1 MNRSMNKLKSGLIA
15 ALVLLALLFVTF
27 GFARPW
33 AARAET
39 AAQTTSLS
47 EMLSGVIAAGTGEDG
62 YYSKSVTDGALF
74 DYALGYGG
82 LDGEGVMQFHPYEV
96 NNGGLRTSAVY
107 NTTGYQPSVLLTGGT
122 ARAGNFEMVGDD
134 FVPGQYGVVAKL
146 TAKDHLNVTIT
157 NGSRE
162 NNEANLNV
170 GVYIQSGDAVAT
182 ETTIPVGTSVA
193 ANDLG
198 GTYFVRSGETLYYV
212 FYTDAYTDDSTKFAR
227 TFYSAIWPTFAAEAT
242 EPIPVITAGAD
253 ADSITAGG
261 NVTLTWSATESAQV
275 SVTYTKDGEPASGL
289 SPVSGEPFTI
299 AEAGVYVFT
308 FAADGAESKQVT
320 VTVREPAVL
329 TEMDMTI
336 EEMVQAS
343 IAAGGGVMENIG
355 VQWRLEYGT
364 VGEPLY
370 NFAEDGGPYT
380 DNDGIVSTTR
390 IDSTAR
396 NSSGYAAVYFDSDY
410 QSSGSGRLRTDHVN
424 GYDFVISFTAL
435 QNVVVHVTN
444 EAWIKGSDSLGAEYS
459 TVVMR
464 TVEGESYYITTNYS
478 KQSYPSSVEADA
490 LGQEIHLAAGDSL
503 YYVINGVNDSGYVT
517 LLPDFT
523 VTTEGYDADKVF
535 DFAAYIA
542 AIEHAAEVKAQV
554 QAAYDAVNFDDYEA
568 ADYLEICEL
577 YETALADIDAAL
589 TTEEV
594 DGVAAELEDALAN
607 YLTKTQAADR
617 RAELAKQLADYV
629 ATLDSANYSE
639 EDWAT
644 ITGVRDGFA
653 ETVSGLTKADALNAA
668 YDAAKAQID
677 AVGSGSNSGGNNGGG
692 EGCGGCGSSVAGGSA
707 LLALGALG
715 AAAATFKKRSKK

>member
-1 MNRSMNKLKSGLIA
+1 MNKSLSKMKRGLLA
-15 ALVLLALLFVTF
+15 ALALLALLFAAF

-47 EMLSGVIAAGTGEDG
+47 EMLSGVIAAGTGDDG
-62 YYSKSVTDGALF
+62 YYSKTVTDGALF

-82 LDGEGVMQFHPYEV
+82 LDGEGAMQFRPYEV

-107 NTTGYQPSVLLTGGT
+107 NTSNYQSSVLLTAGT
-122 ARAGNFEMVGDD
+122 ARASNFAMSGDE

-157 NGSRE
+157 NGARE

-170 GVYIQSGDAVAT
+170 GVYLQSGDAIAT
-182 ETTIPVGTSVA
+182 EATIPVGASVA

-212 FYTDAYTDDSTKFAR
+212 FYTDAYTNDSTKFAR
-227 TFYSAIWPTFAAEAT
+227 TFYSAIWPTFSAEVT
-242 EPIPVITAGAD
+242 EPVPVITAGAD
-253 ADSITAGG
+253 ADSITAGES
-261 NVTLTWSATESAQV
+261 VMLTWSATENAQV

-289 SPVSGEPFTI
+289 SPVSGEPLTI

-308 FAADGAESKQVT
+308 FAADGAESRQVT
-320 VTVREPAVL
+320 VTVREPAAL

-343 IAAGGGVMENIG
+343 IAAGGSVMENIG

-370 NFAEDGGPYT
+370 NFTEHGGPYT
-380 DNDGIVSTTR
+380 DNDGVVSTTR

-396 NSSGYAAVYFDSDY
+396 NSSGYAAIYFDSDY
-410 QSSGSGRLRTDHVN
+410 QGSGNGRLRTDHDQ
-424 GYDFVISFTAL
+424 GYDFVISFTAT
-435 QNVVVHVTN
+435 QNIVVHVTN
-444 EAWIKGSDSLGAEYS
+444 EAWTKVSDSLGAEYS

-464 TVEGESYYITTNYS
+464 TVEGENYYVTTSYN
-478 KQSYPSSVEADA
+478 KQSYPEAVEADV
-490 LGQEIHLAAGDSL
+490 LGQEIHLTAGDRL
-503 YYVINGVNDSGYVT
+503 YYVINGVNASGFVT
-517 LLPDFT
+517 LLPDFA
-523 VTTEGYDADKVF
+523 VTTADYDTSKVF
-535 DFAAYIA
+535 DYAAYIA
-542 AIEHAAEVKAQV
+542 AIEHAAEVRAQV
-554 QAAYDAVNFDDYEA
+554 QTAYDALSFDDYEA

-577 YETALADIDAAL
+577 YESALADIDAAL
-589 TTEEV
+589 TSEEV
-594 DGVAAELEDALAN
+594 DAVVTELNADLAN
-607 YLTKTQAADR
+607 YLTKTQAAAR
-617 RAELAKQLADYV
+617 RTELADQLVAYV
-629 ATLDSANYSE
+629 ATLDEASYSE
-639 EDWAT
+639 EDWAS
-644 ITGVRDGFA
+644 IIAIRDGFA
-653 ETVSGLTKADALNAA
+653 TTVASLTKEDALSSA
-668 YDAAKAQID
+668 YDAARAQID
-677 AVGSGSNSGGNNGGG
+677 AVSADGDGGNNGGS

-715 AAAATFKKRSKK
+715 VAVAALKKRSKK